1 VSGER
6 EAQPAGRQGATRGDT
21 LLLIT
26 ISKMSDSIIRTP
38 EEEWS
43 HGANSSSH
51 PPYLTA
57 PLVSTLKDV
66 TDHVVV
72 YGEVSRVVQSLV
84 EDIEMAQSVN
94 DILRHRRVVENLER
108 KLRVAQAEL
117 EERRAYDK
125 SLVQRLHSAGDAFVG
140 ELLAL
145 TVTWNSLQ
153 HEVEQNR
160 TKLDQFD
167 AMQQKLQRSEELVR
181 TLQRTMSF
189 NRDAYCSEGT
199 TSINVAAEMLAVV
212 PQKNLTTD
220 SEPGLPAST
229 TVITA
234 TSTSPAIA
242 QEHPQHSTTIQQP
255 SQEPQVNVLE
265 FLDETLILHI
275 FSYLDAIDVVHTAM
289 VNVSFYAR
297 VDSLFGLSTG
307 SGATPAATT
316 ATSSSTPE
324 VTTTTTDPTVFPST
338 EISTITTTKSNKFED
353 SSSITTTLQS
363 STEYLDPSK
372 STVPPRVGPL
382 ANVLSRLGQPKTP
395 QTASTRK
402 KPVLA
407 ASEKDVSASTNALT
421 TGSVGATIGTIA
433 SSSAD
438 PVAAATTTAKSSSTT
453 STWGS
458 MANSMADKLTQ
469 AELAVIIRMVEQ
481 IRSKDREIAKIAA
494 EREDL
499 AARLESTE
507 AVKEFLI
514 SRVKDAERSL
524 KIKEEEAAKTLQQFT
539 SDQEVIGYLDY
550 RVKELERMWKESEEK
565 FTAINTEYLDFKSKA
580 QKRQIVLEDM
590 LQFERQQ
597 LADSECEWKATKKLL
612 VKEVKHCRAQL
623 LALQAERDSFRHKNA
638 QLKQALLTI
647 NSGTTIAPNK

>member
-1 VSGER
+1 
-6 EAQPAGRQGATRGDT
+6 
-21 LLLIT
+21 
-26 ISKMSDSIIRTP
+26 
-38 EEEWS
+38 
-43 HGANSSSH
+43 
-51 PPYLTA
+51 
-57 PLVSTLKDV
+57 
-66 TDHVVV
+66 VVI

-84 EDIEMAQSVN
+84 EDIEMAHSVN

-108 KLRVAQAEL
+108 ELRVAQAEL

-160 TKLDQFD
+160 TKLHQFD

-199 TSINVAAEMLAVV
+199 TSSNAAEILVAV
-212 PQKNLTTD
+212 PQKNSTTD

-229 TVITA
+229 TTITA
-234 TSTSPAIA
+234 TFTSPAIA
-242 QEHPQHSTTIQQP
+242 QEHPQHSKTIQQP
-255 SQEPQVNVLE
+255 SQEPQHNVLE
-265 FLDETLILHI
+265 CLDETLILHI

-307 SGATPAATT
+307 SGATPAAT
-316 ATSSSTPE
+316 SSTPE
-324 VTTTTTDPTVFPST
+324 VTTTTTTDPTVLPST
-338 EISTITTTKSNKFED
+338 EISTTTTSNTLAD
-353 SSSITTTLQS
+353 SSSTTTILQS
-363 STEYLDPSK
+363 STESLDPSIIATTTTSSDTK

-395 QTASTRK
+395 QTASARK
-402 KPVLA
+402 KPVLGS
-407 ASEKDVSASTNALT
+407 SEKDVSASTTASS
-421 TGSVGATIGTIA
+421 TGSVGAAVVTIP

-438 PVAAATTTAKSSSTT
+438 PVAAAITTTTKSSSTT

-481 IRSKDREIAKIAA
+481 IRYKDREIAKIAA

-499 AARLESTE
+499 AARQESTE

-524 KIKEEEAAKTLQQFT
+524 KIKEEEAVKTLQQFT
-539 SDQEVIGYLDY
+539 SDQEVIGYLDF

-565 FTAINTEYLDFKSKA
+565 FTVTNTEYLDFKNMA
-580 QKRQIVLEDM
+580 QKRQTVLEDM

-597 LADSECEWKATKKLL
+597 LADSESEWKATKKVL

-638 QLKQALLTI
+638 QLKQALLTM
-647 NSGTTIAPNK
+647 NSGSTIGPNK

>member
-1 VSGER
+1 MR
-6 EAQPAGRQGATRGDT
+6 
-21 LLLIT
+21 I
-26 ISKMSDSIIRTP
+26 P

-43 HGANSSSH
+43 QGTTTTSNSSRH
-51 PPYLTA
+51 PPCLTA
-57 PLVSTLKDV
+57 PVISTLKDA
-66 TDHVVV
+66 TDQVII

-94 DILRHRRVVENLER
+94 TILQHRTVIHSLER
-108 KLRVAQAEL
+108 ELRVAQAEL
-117 EERRAYDK
+117 DERRAYDQ
-125 SLVQRLHSAGDAFVG
+125 SLVQRLHLAGDAFVG

-153 HEVEQNR
+153 QEVEQNR
-160 TKLDQFD
+160 TKLNQFD
-167 AMQQKLQRSEELVR
+167 SIQLKLQRSEELVR

-189 NRDAYCSEGT
+189 NRDAYCSDT
-199 TSINVAAEMLAVV
+199 TSTIVADLPVV
-212 PQKNLTTD
+212 PPQSNSATD
-220 SEPGLPAST
+220 SEPEVSAS
-229 TVITA
+229 
-234 TSTSPAIA
+234 
-242 QEHPQHSTTIQQP
+242 STTIPTIQQQP
-255 SQEPQVNVLE
+255 QQESQVNVLE
-265 FLDETLILHI
+265 CLDETLILHI

-307 SGATPAATT
+307 GGGATPATTT
-316 ATSSSTPE
+316 AISTTPEVATITPDPSTLPTTTTPTTILADSSSSSTTILQSSIESLASSSIPSTA
-324 VTTTTTDPTVFPST
+324 TTTT
-338 EISTITTTKSNKFED
+338 
-353 SSSITTTLQS
+353 SSDT
-363 STEYLDPSK
+363 K
-372 STVPPRVGPL
+372 STVPPKVGPL

-395 QTASTRK
+395 QTTSGRK
-402 KPVLA
+402 KPVMT
-407 ASEKDVSASTNALT
+407 SSKNDVSSSTTASTTA
-421 TGSVGATIGTIA
+421 SVGATVGTTTL
-433 SSSAD
+433 SSVD
-438 PVAAATTTAKSSSTT
+438 PVAPAITTSTTTTTKSTSAT

-565 FTAINTEYLDFKSKA
+565 FATTNNEYLDFKSKA

-597 LADSECEWKATKKLL
+597 LADSESEWKATKKVL

-623 LALQAERDSFRHKNA
+623 LALQAERDSLRHKNS
-638 QLKQALLTI
+638 QLKQALLTM
-647 NSGTTIAPNK
+647 NSGTTIGPYK